1 MLQQYSSN
9 GAIIQRWQNKIDFPL
24 FFPLLHLQT
33 HPTAYDRTHILKR
46 YLKDTLNV
54 ILYLI
59 MLTIITIIV
68 VTYLS
73 LLLSQSV
80 LKTELFFFR
89 VCCMCSAHCGSELFV
104 NRMLCLPTHFFY
116 LHNSLTAYSKRTPN
130 LQRFQNSC

>member
-9 GAIIQRWQNKIDFPL
+9 GAMIQRWQNKIDFPL

-46 YLKDTLNV
+46 YPKDTLSV

-59 MLTIITIIV
+59 MLTIITVIV

-73 LLLSQSV
+73 LLLS
-80 LKTELFFFR
+80 
-89 VCCMCSAHCGSELFV
+89 
-104 NRMLCLPTHFFY
+104 
-116 LHNSLTAYSKRTPN
+116 
-130 LQRFQNSC
+130 